1 MVLPR
6 LPLIGEV
13 MDRTLKFDLPSHLRD
28 GVRRPTSESE
38 IIGFRLTVR

>member
-13 MDRTLKFDLPSHLRD
+13 MDRTLKFDLPSLFAMAFADQHRK
-28 GVRRPTSESE
+28 VR
-38 IIGFRLTVR
+38 